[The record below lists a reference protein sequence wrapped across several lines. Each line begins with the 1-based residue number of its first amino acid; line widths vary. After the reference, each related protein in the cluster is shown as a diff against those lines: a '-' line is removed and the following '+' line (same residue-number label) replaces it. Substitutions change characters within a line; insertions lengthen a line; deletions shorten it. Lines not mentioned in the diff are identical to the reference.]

1 MDTCVRGV
9 CLGRI
14 GNWEG
19 WALGRTATVAVLRE
33 ALLTLFFATR
43 ILLGTKKALETRVA
57 KDMAGVWW
65 WCGWVRF
72 KGRREGRSTMC
83 VEVGERRKALQ
94 RVKTGLQSSRNPEK
108 LTGLKTF
115 RRFFLDFTFS
125 NFSSH
130 KGRRRESGSLWDA

>member
-1 MDTCVRGV
+1 
-9 CLGRI
+9 
-14 GNWEG
+14 
-19 WALGRTATVAVLRE
+19 
-33 ALLTLFFATR
+33 
-43 ILLGTKKALETRVA
+43 
-57 KDMAGVWW
+57 
-65 WCGWVRF
+65 
-72 KGRREGRSTMC
+72 MC

-130 KGRRRESGSLWDA
+130 SRDACLTRLEHGISTRDGYLCSWSVSRTHRKLGRVGVGTYRHGGGVARSVVNTFLRNAHFVGHQKGVGNEGSEGHGGRLVVVRLVLI